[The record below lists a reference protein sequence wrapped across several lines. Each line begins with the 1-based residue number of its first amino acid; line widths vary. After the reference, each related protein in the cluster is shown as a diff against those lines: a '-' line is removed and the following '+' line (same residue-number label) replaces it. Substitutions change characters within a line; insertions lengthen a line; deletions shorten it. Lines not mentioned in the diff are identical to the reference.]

1 MELILQTEKKK
12 IPILEILLIIL
23 ISLVAFSGSIE
34 PLVQRRDLIYIAMLG
49 IMVLMV
55 LLRKQKIKIGNI
67 LQLQW
72 LFILIFLIFNLI
84 YTIDRSKLFTVILQ
98 YVVFTFLIIINLK
111 ESFYE
116 NFQKIF
122 LFICTILGIIVIIT
136 VFNNTFV
143 TDNFSFLYSDFS
155 IKAMTGRTES
165 NAYPG
170 LLGEVAYSAFAM
182 NIGIALIISKY
193 FAGKKLSI
201 FNWIQLLIFIIGVM
215 LSFKRSLLLIPVF
228 ATIFL
233 FLVSSTNKKLKKGL
247 IFLVIAIGIVIAVI
261 NIFPETLDT
270 IGRLG
275 EGNSKNSGLSG
286 LNGREQLWEYAFDM
300 FKENPILGLGFSS
313 YTKYCYMQGFQWNY
327 LTHNI
332 YIELLGETGIIGLVL
347 FIGLFIVLFMKTL
360 KVLKMSKN
368 KDDISLVNF
377 SLFMQIVF
385 LIYGFSG
392 NPLYFPQQMIV
403 YVIAISI
410 ISNKLNKTTQKKEQ
424 IDNVK
429 N

>member
-1 MELILQTEKKK
+1 MELILQTKKK
-12 IPILEILLIIL
+12 KKPVLEILLIIL

-34 PLVQRRDLIYIAMLG
+34 PLVQRRNLIYIAMLG
-49 IMVLMV
+49 IMILMV
-55 LLRKQKIKIGNI
+55 LLRKEKVKIGNI

-72 LFILIFLIFNLI
+72 LFVLLFLIFNLI
-84 YTIDRSKLFTVILQ
+84 YTIDISKLFVVILQ
-98 YVVFTFLIIINLK
+98 YVVFTFLIIINFK

-122 LFICTILGIIVIIT
+122 LLICTILGIIVIIT
-136 VFNNTFV
+136 VFNKNFV

-155 IKAMTGRTES
+155 IKAMTGRVES

-193 FAGKKLSI
+193 FSGKKLRI
-201 FNWIQLLIFIIGVM
+201 INWIQLLIFIIGVM
-215 LSFKRSLLLIPVF
+215 LSFKRSLLLIPIF

-233 FLVSSTNKKLKKGL
+233 FLVSSTNEKLKKGL
-247 IFLVIAIGIVIAVI
+247 TFLVIAIGIVIAVI

-270 IGRLG
+270 IGRLSN
-275 EGNSKNSGLSG
+275 GNSENSG
-286 LNGREQLWEYAFDM
+286 LNGREQLWGYAFEM
-300 FKENPILGLGFSS
+300 FKKNPVLGLGFSS
-313 YTKYCYMQGFQWNY
+313 YTKYCYSQGFQWDY

-332 YIELLGETGIIGLVL
+332 YIELLGETGIIGFVL
-347 FIGLFIVLFMKTL
+347 FIGLFILLFIKTL
-360 KVLKMSKN
+360 KVLKLSKN
-368 KDDISLVNF
+368 KEEIGLINF

-385 LIYGFSG
+385 LIYGLSG

-410 ISNKLNKTTQKKEQ
+410 ISNVLNKKIQEEKEQ
-424 IDNVK
+424 KDNVK
-429 N
+429 D

>member
-1 MELILQTEKKK
+1 MELVLQTKKKK

-55 LLRKQKIKIGNI
+55 LLRKEKIKIGNI

-72 LFILIFLIFNLI
+72 LFILIFLVFNLI

-98 YVVFTFLIIINLK
+98 YVVFTFLIIINFK

-116 NFQKIF
+116 IFQKIF

-247 IFLVIAIGIVIAVI
+247 TFLVIAIGIVIAVI

-275 EGNSKNSGLSG
+275 NEDSKNSG
-286 LNGREQLWEYAFDM
+286 LNGREELWGYAFDM
-300 FKENPILGLGFSS
+300 FKESPILGLGFSS
-313 YTKYCYMQGFQWNY
+313 YTKYCYMQGFQWDY

-332 YIELLGETGIIGLVL
+332 YIELLGETGIIGFVL
-347 FIGLFIVLFMKTL
+347 FIGLFILLFMKTL
-360 KVLKMSKN
+360 KVLKMLKN

-377 SLFMQIVF
+377 SLFIQIVF
-385 LIYGFSG
+385 LIYGLSG
-392 NPLYFPQQMIV
+392 NPLYFPQQIIV

-410 ISNKLNKTTQKKEQ
+410 IVNMLNKTTQKKEQ